1 MKTFK
6 IKDLTVS
13 IGAQDAALA
22 PGICRNPT
30 ILCHYSFGCDLQ
42 SFQCP
47 GNSYL
52 CHFPTNHC
60 AGCSIFITRPCA
72 CTHIA
77 SIPDITEWITTTPIQ
92 TGIDQLQEIE
102 LTELKKNLA
111 ELQKA
116 VDIKLQRSPE
126 ELEELETKL
135 NEALTEVRAQRG
147 NVKGK

>member
-60 AGCSIFITRPCA
+60 AGCSIFIT
-72 CTHIA
+72 
-77 SIPDITEWITTTPIQ
+77 EWITTTPIQ

-116 VDIKLQRSPE
+116 VDIKLQRSPG